1 MTHNTSTPDHPE
13 SGTIFTRNFWLLC
26 FSSVLFMM
34 SFSFP
39 LFELAEFLKR
49 MDGGEAFV
57 GFIIG
62 LFTVSAGLSRLWSGR
77 LADRIGRRPVMIFGT
92 IVTAVCGGLYI
103 FTTTILSFLA
113 LRFVH
118 GLSTGWRPTATTAML
133 ADVVPPKR
141 IGEAMGYLGMAGATG
156 TALGPWMGSV
166 VKEHLGFDN
175 MFITA
180 SVLGVLAWLMTSRL
194 QESLPSAQKFTWS
207 MLAFQKDEPILD
219 RSATPAF
226 MTTLFETFSFGTIIT
241 LAPLLV
247 DELNFEYKGSFNP
260 SFIATSIAIR
270 FIAGRA
276 SDRLGRLVPLMIGMV
291 FMITAML
298 VLGFSTTRWMAIFGG
313 ILYGVAIGLNRP
325 TIFAWTTDLAR
336 PGHVALSLATMLLAL
351 EIGIGA
357 GAFITGGLY
366 DEANAAET
374 ISSGF
379 FLAACSGVLGLGY
392 LIWYGLKSR
401 GSAAPGA

>member
-1 MTHNTSTPDHPE
+1 MSLPASHCSRWQRVPLPYGWGRST
-13 SGTIFTRNFWLLC
+13 
-26 FSSVLFMM
+26 
-34 SFSFP
+34 
-39 LFELAEFLKR
+39 
-49 MDGGEAFV
+49 FV

-62 LFTVSAGLSRLWSGR
+62 LFTGFRRVDASFGVRR

-180 SVLGVLAWLMTSRL
+180 SVLGGAGLAHDIPVARILAQRAEVHMEHAGLQKGRADLGSIRHAGLHDHRL
-194 QESLPSAQKFTWS
+194 RPSALGPSLRWHLCWWTS
-207 MLAFQKDEPILD
+207 
-219 RSATPAF
+219 ST
-226 MTTLFETFSFGTIIT
+226 
-241 LAPLLV
+241 
-247 DELNFEYKGSFNP
+247 FEYKGSFNP

-392 LIWYGLKSR
+392 LIWYGLKTR
-401 GSAAPGA
+401 GSAAPEA